1 MKHIKLRVFILVM
14 EERRDYVVELPGDTL
29 MVDAEEA
36 VRDALGKRLGTRDG
50 FKITGVQLY
59 PHWNQRRDGNGGS

>member
-1 MKHIKLRVFILVM
+1 MRHVKLRAFLLIR
-14 EERRDYVVELPGDTL
+14 EERRDYVVALPGDTL

-36 VRDALGKRLGTRDG
+36 VRDALGKRLRTRVG

-59 PHWNQRRDGNGGS
+59 PHWNQRRDGNGCE